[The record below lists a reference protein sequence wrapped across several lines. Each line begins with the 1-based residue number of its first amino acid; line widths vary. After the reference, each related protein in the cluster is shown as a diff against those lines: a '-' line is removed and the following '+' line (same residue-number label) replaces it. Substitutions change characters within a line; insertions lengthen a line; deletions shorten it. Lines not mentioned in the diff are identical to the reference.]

1 MVTWSGLT
9 PFSGQLEAWLRSKP
23 AAGPP
28 LSVVNTI
35 IESWWSTFA
44 FFLNEVT
51 VVVMMILINSYML
64 SQIILLPGACG
75 CAGALQRLCQHSRRA
90 CKASRRT
97 YAGSSPARKNM
108 YILASDRVRY
118 CFVKW
123 TDASAYP
130 HWYQFLVFYL
140 DVAVSFDCIFR
151 GLYNLQCANVDITAS
166 VPSLPFNF
174 SHRKCKKK
182 LNNFH

>member
-35 IESWWSTFA
+35 IESWHLL
-44 FFLNEVT
+44 FFWMMWLI
-51 VVVMMILINSYML
+51 VMMIFMNSYMM
-64 SQIILLPGACG
+64 SQIILRPGACG

-97 YAGSSPARKNM
+97 YAGSSPTRTDM
-108 YILASDRVRY
+108 YFAACPLLFCEMNRCFSLPTLISVSGILPWCSCV
-118 CFVKW
+118 V
-123 TDASAYP
+123 
-130 HWYQFLVFYL
+130 
-140 DVAVSFDCIFR
+140 
-151 GLYNLQCANVDITAS
+151 GLHLQGPVQCANVDITAS
-166 VPSLPFNF
+166 VQCLIPSLAFNF
-174 SHRKCKKK
+174 SNGKCKTK